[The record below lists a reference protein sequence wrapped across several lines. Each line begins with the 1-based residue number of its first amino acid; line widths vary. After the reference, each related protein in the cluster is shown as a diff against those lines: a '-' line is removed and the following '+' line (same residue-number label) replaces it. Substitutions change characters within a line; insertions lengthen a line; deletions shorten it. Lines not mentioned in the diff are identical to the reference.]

1 MWLLLFLC
9 CSCIELSLWTRGGYP
24 RDRSSWS
31 LPMESLS
38 HENLQSLTEL
48 VCALLALTLRALYE
62 KSLRTCVC
70 GRAADNTED
79 LPKQLFISRR
89 EKRLRERVLQ
99 KDIFRQP
106 LKVSL
111 ESWKPAVNRGVHHCL
126 LPFSS
131 LTARAGH
138 PDVNSLGFLRSCP
151 SPSRVMGFPHPN
163 SQSPGLEKGL
173 RTERP

>member
-1 MWLLLFLC
+1 MVSADGKPFSWKPPPESRRTCLC
-9 CSCIELSLWTRGGYP
+9 PAYP
-24 RDRSSWS
+24 NSA
-31 LPMESLS
+31 
-38 HENLQSLTEL
+38 
-48 VCALLALTLRALYE
+48 CTLREISEDL
-62 KSLRTCVC
+62 LC

-79 LPKQLFISRR
+79 LPKQLFISRG

-131 LTARAGH
+131 LTTRAGH

-173 RTERP
+173 RTEALAEACQRTHEDKRGGWF